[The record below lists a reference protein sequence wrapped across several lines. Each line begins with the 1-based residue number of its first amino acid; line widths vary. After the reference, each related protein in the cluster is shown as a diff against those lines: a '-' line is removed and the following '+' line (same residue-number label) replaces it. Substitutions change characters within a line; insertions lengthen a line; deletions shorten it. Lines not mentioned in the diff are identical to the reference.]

1 MYQLTCNCFITKLS
15 LNYDMLIMKGGE
27 SMKYLLFDVY
37 ETENEF
43 GELIC
48 ESDDIEEIRQA
59 AKLRRE
65 ETDGECELH
74 CRELVQPTM

>member
-1 MYQLTCNCFITKLS
+1 
-15 LNYDMLIMKGGE
+15 
-27 SMKYLLFDVY
+27 MKYLLFDVY
-37 ETENEF
+37 ETEIEF

-65 ETDGECELH
+65 ETDATKMISIDKLCGAKRRTVNASYAAGSTRCRQCE
-74 CRELVQPTM
+74 RRKVRK